1 MSNLAEALP
10 AEQARVRELIK
21 QYRSPLLE
29 GAGEI
34 AARMMEAALQTAE
47 RAAAS
52 GDVVAMI
59 RSYEELRGFSD

>member
-10 AEQARVRELIK
+10 AEQARVRELIM